1 MEDLTDDQKF
11 ANYCRLVETIE
22 YIESGGRITEDWMEC
37 QKTHI
42 HTIASFFTEGFQN
55 LNPEIKTQEFRKIA
69 KEVDVIMNNLLSSI
83 HYEKTFKVGHYNIL
97 LNKILIMF
105 KLSHEFHE
113 KEDELS
119 EFMNNMSLG

>member
-22 YIESGGRITEDWMEC
+22 YIESGGRITEDWMEFH
-37 QKTHI
+37 KAHI

-55 LNPEIKTQEFRKIA
+55 LSPEIKAQEFRKIA

-119 EFMNNMSLG
+119 EFMKNMSLG